1 MRALCTALEDA
12 REARGL
18 SWTAL
23 VAEMNAPF
31 KFVPSIPT
39 SLSTIRGMGGRASVT
54 SAVVVQVLR
63 WLGRSPESFLK
74 GRPPPTGVD
83 ASAEALPDV
92 GPQRILRFDTKR
104 IHAALEEGGASG
116 GLPGDGR
123 GRAAGIQGGHAHESC
138 DRAGN
143 RVSARHADHAMAR
156 AAGCGVHA
164 RLRLVATPYY
174 SRDRWST
181 TSSPSQARAKGDEEL
196 VQLVE
201 RLGHPILAP
210 EARAASRASFE
221 G

>member
-12 REARGL
+12 RAARGL

-104 IHAALEEGGASG
+104 IHAALEEARREG
-116 GLPGDGR
+116 GLTWRQVAGELPGFKEGMLTNLATGPAIGFPRVMRITQWLGR
-123 GRAAGIQGGHAHESC
+123 PAAEFIRGY
-138 DRAGN
+138 D
-143 RVSARHADHAMAR
+143 
-156 AAGCGVHA
+156 
-164 RLRLVATPYY
+164 
-174 SRDRWST
+174 W
-181 TSSPSQARAKGDEEL
+181 
-196 VQLVE
+196 
-201 RLGHPILAP
+201 
-210 EARAASRASFE
+210 
-221 G
+221 